1 LPSLGQVRALAE
13 HPRTAGLLFAGTETG
28 IFASRADGRW
38 LSLKNNLPTAAV
50 HDIVVHPREN
60 DLVIGT
66 HGRGFWILDDVAALE
81 EYRPEGPPADAAL
94 FRARPAIEF
103 NRFDRGRSALGQMFF
118 AAPNPPDG
126 ALLTYYVNPRA
137 AAEPITLEIIGGGNR
152 VVRRL
157 DVPQGQ
163 SGAGLQRVVW
173 DLRYDASFT
182 PAPGAPGQVVRGPW
196 VLPGEYQ
203 ARLSAGGATRTQPL
217 SVAGDP
223 LVMISAAD
231 RRSWHDF
238 QVSLASLLGTAR
250 AMAVNAQAIET
261 SAREAQE
268 ALKSAPAATDASR
281 ASADRT
287 IAGAQG
293 LLVALRGG
301 GSAAADTSGLASASP
316 IEPLLSQLYGAIQGS
331 TGLPTEEQQTL
342 ARRAQD
348 GLRVQL
354 RPYDRLVNEETPALG
369 RAVEAAG
376 LRWTAPALLKVPT
389 LVPLPAG
396 RRGGG

>member
-1 LPSLGQVRALAE
+1 V
-13 HPRTAGLLFAGTETG
+13 
-28 IFASRADGRW
+28 SRADGRW
-38 LSLKNNLPTAAV
+38 ISLKNNLPTVAV

-66 HGRGFWILDDVAALE
+66 HGRGFWILDDVSALE
-81 EYRPEGPPADAAL
+81 EYRPAAPPVDAAL
-94 FRARPAIEF
+94 FRARPAIGF

-118 AAPNPPDG
+118 TAPNPPDG

-137 AAEPITLEIIGGGNR
+137 AAGPITIEIIDGSAR

-157 DVPQGQ
+157 EVPQGQ

-173 DLRYDASFT
+173 DLRYDAIFT
-182 PAPGAPGQVVRGPW
+182 PPTGTPGQAVRGPW

-203 ARLSAGGATRTQPL
+203 ARLTAGGATRTQPL

-223 LVMISAAD
+223 LITISTAD
-231 RRSWHDF
+231 RRTWHDF
-238 QVSLASLLGTAR
+238 QVSLASLLGAAR
-250 AMAVNAQAIET
+250 AMAANAQAIEA
-261 SAREAQE
+261 SARAALEAM
-268 ALKSAPAATDASR
+268 KSAPAATDALR

-287 IAGAQG
+287 AAAAQVS
-293 LLVALRGG
+293 LVALRGG
-301 GSAAADTSGLASASP
+301 GSAGADASGPASASP
-316 IEPLLSQLYGAIQGS
+316 IEPLLSQLYAAVQGS

-348 GLRVQL
+348 GLRAQL
-354 RPYDRLVNEETPALG
+354 RAYEGFVNEETPALG
-369 RAVEAAG
+369 RAVDAAG
-376 LRWTAPALLKVPT
+376 LRWTAPMLLTVPA

-396 RRGGG
+396 RGGAR